1 MAKTTKPTKQQVA
14 QAKARAGGNNP
25 VKVTNAGLKKLGSA
39 ALIAASLTPAGRAV
53 KGASVA
59 AKAIKA
65 EAIMAKAGSN
75 AAAKAGSRAD
85 AKRGVY
91 AKENMP
97 KKFIK
102 KTESTKAEAK
112 ANARGLK
119 AANKPT
125 NKTGTKADRSDRRA
139 LQGNSNLIKNAS
151 PARPNR
157 TRGGSLGAIK
167 TYGGQGLATAKL
179 TPKEAAR
186 QAEITKE
193 LNPIQRAAKNKAL
206 ANSAKGKT
214 QTPTAEAAR
223 RRNLNK

>member
-1 MAKTTKPTKQQVA
+1 MAAKKPTKQQTA

-25 VKVTNAGLKKLGSA
+25 VKVTNAGLKKLGGA
-39 ALIAASLTPAGRAV
+39 ALIAASMTPAGRAV

-102 KTESTKAEAK
+102 KTGSTKAEAK
-112 ANARGLK
+112 AKEAAKTEKIAKNSVKTRPEDKIKRMRDNVDSYYKTVK
-119 AANKPT
+119 AKS
-125 NKTGTKADRSDRRA
+125 G
-139 LQGNSNLIKNAS
+139 
-151 PARPNR
+151 
-157 TRGGSLGAIK
+157 
-167 TYGGQGLATAKL
+167 ATAKQD
-179 TPKEAAR
+179 A
-186 QAEITKE
+186 
-193 LNPIQRAAKNKAL
+193 
-206 ANSAKGKT
+206 
-214 QTPTAEAAR
+214 AEAAKTNYRNSPYKENQVVTVKSANVKPYKITGGAGSTAR
-223 RRNLNK
+223 RAGEVIKRTKKK

>member
-119 AANKPT
+119 AAQKPT
-125 NKTGTKADRSDRRA
+125 NKTGSKADRADRER
-139 LQGNSNLIKNAS
+139 LQGNVNVIKNAD
-151 PARPNR
+151 PARANR
-157 TRGGSLGAIK
+157 TRGGSLAAMK
-167 TYGGQGLATAKL
+167 TYGGQGVATAKL
-179 TPKEAAR
+179 TPKQAALR
-186 QAEITKE
+186 AEINKE
-193 LNPIQRAAKNKAL
+193 LNPVRKK
-206 ANSAKGKT
+206 SK
-214 QTPTAEAAR
+214 
-223 RRNLNK
+223 